1 MVRPII
7 CLPDLLCAV
16 LAFCDEVPYLK
27 SVLSRGV
34 EVFSVAPPG
43 GGGLRHRISR
53 PFHYLCFHIVLP
65 AFFPAGD
72 FCFKFSIAYHE
83 HIPDIFLSIRIKIL
97 SDEVCLC
104 LTFGCGEFHV
114 YIPIPERGRQSAEIV
129 VAHDISVHK
138 MLVIQRSSVFSP
150 AEAQFARFPK
160 DRYFS
165 LTAFDFF
172 SKYIL

>member
-1 MVRPII
+1 MQSTQALDRNSNGKNHLIAPIRAI
-7 CLPDLLCAV
+7 
-16 LAFCDEVPYLK
+16 F
-27 SVLSRGV
+27 VLSSPSRTT
-34 EVFSVAPPG
+34 S
-43 GGGLRHRISR
+43 IS
-53 PFHYLCFHIVLP
+53 
-65 AFFPAGD
+65 
-72 FCFKFSIAYHE
+72 
-83 HIPDIFLSIRIKIL
+83 PDIFLSIRIKIL

-114 YIPIPERGRQSAEIV
+114 YIPIPERGRQGAEIV